1 MYLNCGFL
9 TVGLGCVFL
18 LYVAPFM
25 EYCFVCVGESTRVL
39 DVHSQEK
46 KSKTE
51 FTDRFAA

>member
-9 TVGLGCVFL
+9 TLGLGCVFL
-18 LYVAPFM
+18 LYVAPFT